1 MIHTGFSYT
10 GVILLI
16 LFFAPNLLRDKNKSK
31 DKINENKIFRM
42 IERVGTAM
50 CAVLCLIFSDFNV
63 HRLTI
68 WSLWLAASVVL
79 MVIHAFIGRR
89 GTYLPCISFLF
100 LGIYG
105 TNIFLITAALVFFI
119 GSVGIHRTKENR
131 GSKISKIVKGILLV
145 PVVLLLLVT
154 IVAVA
159 GRNINWF
166 KGYIDTSK
174 GVNESIYVDIGGQEQ
189 YMLIRGKDVS
199 NPVILYLHGGPAGPD
214 SAISDT
220 FTNPLIDDYTVV
232 CWDQRGC
239 GRTYYRNMDSDP
251 ENKTVSFER
260 ALQDTDEVV
269 DYLCDRFGTDKVIV
283 IGHSYGSL
291 LGSTYVR
298 LHPEKVI
305 AYIGI
310 GQFVDCIKSDEIMY
324 RDALSAAV
332 AQGEDTTSL
341 EEAYAEYSQGDS
353 LIEYMVLRSATAP
366 YHQAT
371 YTANSALLAIFS
383 PYAGVEDVL
392 WTMKQ
397 GDLDSYY
404 ELNRPLFDLIYNTDL
419 YDQDMT
425 YEVPTFF
432 ISGGCDYTC
441 NYSLAESYCNDID
454 SPMKEFV
461 IMEGYGHCPHYA
473 APEGWARTVKDMLSG
488 VI

>member
-1 MIHTGFSYT
+1 MVHFGFSYI
-10 GVILLI
+10 GVIWLI
-16 LFFAPNLLRDKNKSK
+16 LFLLPNLLRDKNKSK
-31 DKINENKIFRM
+31 DTKSENKILKM
-42 IERVGTAM
+42 IERIGIAL
-50 CAVLCLIFSDFNV
+50 CSVLCLLFSDFNIRPSTV
-63 HRLTI
+63 WSI
-68 WSLWLAASVVL
+68 WLVASAVL
-79 MVIHAFIGRR
+79 MVIHAFTGRR
-89 GTYLPCISFLF
+89 RTALPCISFLF

-105 TNIFLITAALVFFI
+105 TNSFLITASLIFFI
-119 GSVGIHRTKENR
+119 GRIGIHRANKNR
-131 GSKISKIVKGILLV
+131 GSKISKIVKGILLT
-145 PVVLLLLVT
+145 PVVLFLLFT
-154 IVAVA
+154 IVAIA

-189 YMLIRGKDVS
+189 YMLIRGRDVS

-239 GRTYYRNMDSDP
+239 GRTYYRNMDSDS
-251 ENKTVSFER
+251 ENKTVNFER

-269 DYLCDRFGTDKVIV
+269 DYLCDIFDTDKVIV

-324 RDALSAAV
+324 QDALSAAM

-353 LIEYMVLRSATAP
+353 LIEYMVLRNATAP

-371 YTANSALLAIFS
+371 YTANSALLAVFS
-383 PYAGVEDVL
+383 PYAGVDDVI

-404 ELNRPLFDLIYNTDL
+404 ELNRSLFDLVYNMNL

-441 NYSLAESYCNDID
+441 NSSLAESYCNDID
-454 SPMKEFV
+454 SPLKDFV
-461 IMEGYGHCPHYA
+461 LMEGHGHCPHYA
-473 APEGWARTVKDMLSG
+473 SPEEWAQTVKEMLSK